1 MEIPEGVVY
10 NEYCKFDSVRLS
22 VMTKEYLSDDWKASM
37 QLSFDFNHTMA
48 DFAADARAAVR
59 SDLRKAAH
67 NLEGKDLEKVQEA
80 VAVLSDPPGRLLKK
94 NFVEPRELKALSG
107 RLVKAQH
114 AVQESRG
121 SIEKMMMWTELPYN
135 QAEVVADI
143 NETAAAIR
151 EKFDAFVVLGIGGS
165 ALGPAMVQQA
175 MNNLRHNELPAA
187 KRGCPKIYVED
198 NVDPERMVSLLNL
211 LDLDKTCFNVI
222 SKSGNTS
229 ETMSQY
235 LIVSDLLK
243 QRYGKNYGE
252 HMILTTDAAKGNLHK
267 IGVADGL
274 KMFVVPDGVG
284 GRFSEMCPVGLL
296 AAAVAGIDI
305 EEMLAGAASMD
316 ARCQSDDYLKNPA
329 LFAAGAMICA
339 MEKGLNIHVMMPYA
353 DSLKY
358 MADWYAQLWAESLG
372 KNVHRDGTPCAAGQT
387 PVKSLGVTDQHS
399 QVQLYTEG
407 PDDKVITFLRVA
419 DFRSKIT
426 IPVGCEEFPDV
437 SFLCGKTLNE
447 LLDAEL
453 HATEYALLKAAKPS
467 WMITLPEVNAYT
479 LGQLMYFFE
488 MQTAYA
494 GELLDVDA
502 FNQPGV
508 EEGKNAA
515 YALLGRKG
523 YETKAIE
530 LDARPESDTRYVL

>member
-1 MEIPEGVVY
+1 MSNRIRLDVNPMMA
-10 NEYCKFDSVRLS
+10 EYVGPRGI
-22 VMTKEYLSDDWKASM
+22 
-37 QLSFDFNHTMA
+37 
-48 DFAADARAAVR
+48 ARAELDGMIPALKQAHAAVEAGR
-59 SDLRKAAH
+59 
-67 NLEGKDLEKVQEA
+67 GKGMQGWMD
-80 VAVLSDPPGRLLKK
+80 
-94 NFVEPRELKALSG
+94 
-107 RLVKAQH
+107 
-114 AVQESRG
+114 
-121 SIEKMMMWTELPYN
+121 LPYN
-135 QAEVVADI
+135 QDEIVAEI
-143 NETAAAIR
+143 EKTAAKVR
-151 EKFDAFVVLGIGGS
+151 SEFEAFVVLGIGGS
-165 ALGPAMVQQA
+165 ALGPAAVQA
-175 MNNLRHNELPAA
+175 ALNHLHYNELPAG
-187 KRGCPKIYVED
+187 KRGGPRLYIED
-198 NVDPERMVSLLNL
+198 NIDPERMAALMDVV
-211 LDLDKTCFNVI
+211 DLKKTCFNVI
-222 SKSGNTS
+222 TKSGGTA

-235 LIVSDLLK
+235 LIVTEALK
-243 QRYGKNYGE
+243 AACGDDWKK
-252 HMILTTDAAKGNLHK
+252 HILITTSETKGFLIQIAKREGFK
-267 IGVADGL
+267 TFYI
-274 KMFVVPDGVG
+274 PDGVG
-284 GRFSEMCPVGLL
+284 GRFSELCPVGLI
-296 AAAVAGIDI
+296 AAAVCGIDVRGL
-305 EEMLAGAASMD
+305 LAGAKDMD
-316 ARCQSDDYLKNPA
+316 ERCKTDEVFANPA
-329 LFAAGAMICA
+329 LLDAGLMMLAMT
-339 MEKGLNIHVMMPYA
+339 KGANMSVMMPYA

-508 EEGKNAA
+508 A
-515 YALLGRKG
+515 
-523 YETKAIE
+523 
-530 LDARPESDTRYVL
+530 ARPQGLRDQGHRAGRSSRIRHPLRSVIPCRDGKGGF

>member
-37 QLSFDFNHTMA
+37 QLSFDFNHMMA
-48 DFAADARAAVR
+48 DFAADASAAVR

>member
-1 MEIPEGVVY
+1 
-10 NEYCKFDSVRLS
+10 
-22 VMTKEYLSDDWKASM
+22 MTKEYLSDDWKASM
-37 QLSFDFNHTMA
+37 QLSFDFNHMMA

-488 MQTAYA
+488 MQPAYA

>member
-37 QLSFDFNHTMA
+37 QLSFDFNHMMA

-267 IGVADGL
+267 IGMADGL

-296 AAAVAGIDI
+296 AAAVAGSDI